1 MKRSSSLRLR
11 RPKPIG
17 RSGSAVVGCWM
28 VAISRLLSR
37 RVLVLGRPPDGG
49 DDVLV
54 ARAAADAA
62 GDRGADLLLAGI
74 RLGVEQRGGRHEHAG
89 CAETALE
96 RVLLV
101 EALLDRVERAVLRQ
115 RLDGADL

>member
-1 MKRSSSLRLR
+1 MKRASSLRLS

-17 RSGSAVVGCWM
+17 RSWSGITAM
-28 VAISRLLSR
+28 RSRLLLR
-37 RVLVLGRPPDGG
+37 RPADGR

-62 GDRGADLLLAGI
+62 GDRGADLLLG
-74 RLGVEQRGGRHEHAG
+74 GVRVGVQQRPRGHDHPRG
-89 CAETALE
+89 AEAALQ

-101 EALLDRVERAVLRQ
+101 EALLDRVEHAV
-115 RLDGADL
+115 